1 MEAVEELELRYPF
14 NSVIEF
20 LAGNYGLTIQG
31 AHLTLGWIALIA
43 SSIFIL
49 RRKDSLFVKFTSIYF
64 GANLFSN
71 FAYTLSGVRFS
82 EFCGI
87 IAAIIYL
94 NKPSH
99 RKYYR
104 SPIGASLLFV
114 AFLSFTHYLIVSF
127 VYQELDI
134 LIEDKIM
141 RISLIFKI
149 LVLGIVA
156 LGFNDE
162 FSNFESIKKL
172 VKDIIWFAIIGIF
185 IYMLQFVLFLSG
197 NMPFGT
203 YLDAGFTGFPSFGSV
218 SVERGHFAKLF
229 APLYP
234 FFLFYFFQYK
244 NIFVFVAFLLID
256 LINFSSSGQFYTFVY
271 LLFTVIVFHKKFL
284 NSYNF
289 MWLISVGTFILIT
302 IGNLFNQQFG
312 GVIEKILVVG
322 FQGGDGGGRNSNI
335 LAEYL
340 IKYPLGT
347 SYGGSSLR
355 VMGGLPEINSGISV
369 FISQFAILSI
379 PLAIGFLLLNFKVL
393 SEQTSFLNEDAIKAM
408 KIGVWLSP
416 IIYCIDILWFTPTIW
431 LPLIIYSCSTSS
443 EHVNKFIKSSSS

>member
-14 NSVIEF
+14 NSLIEF
-20 LAGNYGLTIQG
+20 LGGNYGLTIQG
-31 AHLTLGWIALIA
+31 AHLTIGWIALIV
-43 SSIFIL
+43 SCIFIF

-99 RKYYR
+99 QKYYR

-114 AFLSFTHYLIVSF
+114 AFLAFTHYLVVSF
-127 VYQELDI
+127 VYQELDV

-141 RISLIFKI
+141 RVSLILKI

-162 FSNFESIKKL
+162 FNSSESIEKL
-172 VKDIIWFAIIGIF
+172 LKDIIWFAIIGIF

-203 YLDAGFTGFPSFGSV
+203 YLDAGLTGFPSFGSV

-244 NIFVFVAFLLID
+244 NTSVFVAFLLID

-271 LLFTVIVFHKKFL
+271 LLFTVVVFQKNFMQ
-284 NSYNF
+284 SYNF
-289 MWLISVGTFILIT
+289 MWLIGAGTFILINVA
-302 IGNLFNQQFG
+302 NLFNQQFG
-312 GVIEKILVVG
+312 GVIEKILVIG
-322 FQGGDGGGRNSNI
+322 FQGGDGGGRGSSI
-335 LAEYL
+335 LLEYL
-340 IKYPLGT
+340 AKYPLGT

-355 VMGGLPEINSGISV
+355 VMGGLPEINSAINI
-369 FISQFAILSI
+369 FIAQFSILSI
-379 PLAIGFLLLNFKVL
+379 PLAIGFLVLNFKVL
-393 SEQTSFLNEDAIKAM
+393 SNPNSFLSKEAVRAM
-408 KIGVWLSP
+408 KIGVCLSP
-416 IIYCIDILWFTPTIW
+416 IIYCIDVLWFTPTIW
-431 LPLIIYSCSTSS
+431 LPLIIYSSSTSF
-443 EHVNKFIKSSSS
+443 EHVRKFSKSSIS